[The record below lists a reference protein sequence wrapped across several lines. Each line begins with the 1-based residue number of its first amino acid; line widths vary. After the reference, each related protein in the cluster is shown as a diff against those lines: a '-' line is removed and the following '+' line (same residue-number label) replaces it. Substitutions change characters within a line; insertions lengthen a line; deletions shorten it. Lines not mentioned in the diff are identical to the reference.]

1 MKIRVLGAAA
11 GGGFPQW
18 NCNCDNCRRL
28 RAGAIQATP
37 RTQSSIALSSDG
49 ESWVLVNA
57 SPDLPQQ
64 LKSFPALQ
72 PARAI
77 RDSAIAA
84 IVLVDAQLD
93 HTLGLLSLREGSPL
107 QVWCTERVFEE
118 LTLSH
123 PILPILRHY
132 CGFDWRPIAVDPVRG
147 FGIEALAG
155 VELEAITVR
164 GNAPP
169 FSPRRDR
176 PEPGDNIA
184 LWLRDERTGKT
195 LLYAPGLGQ
204 IEPALRPILER
215 ADVLLVD
222 GTFWTDDELIRLGV
236 SKRSA
241 REMGHLPQ
249 TGEGGMLEALEPL
262 PASRKILIHINNT
275 NPILDEASPERRRL
289 DKAGIEVAFDGMELE
304 I

>member
-18 NCNCDNCRRL
+18 NCNCDNCLRV
-28 RAGAIQATP
+28 RAGTIQATP

-72 PARAI
+72 PARAL
-77 RDSAIAA
+77 RDSAIVAV
-84 IVLVDAQLD
+84 VLVDAQLD
-93 HTLGLLSLREGSPL
+93 HTLGLLTLREGRPL

-118 LTLSH
+118 ITQSN
-123 PILPILRHY
+123 PILPILQHY
-132 CGFDWRPIAVDPVRG
+132 CGFNWRRIALEPDAG
-147 FGIEALAG
+147 FSIPELAAIEIT
-155 VELEAITVR
+155 AIAVR

-169 FSPRRDR
+169 FSSRRDR

-184 LWLRDERTGKT
+184 LWLRDQRTGKT

-204 IEPALRPILER
+204 IEPSLTPILER
-215 ADVLLVD
+215 ADMLLVD

-249 TGEGGMLEALEPL
+249 TGEGGMLEALESL

-289 DKAGIEVAFDGMELE
+289 DKAGIEVAFDGMELDL
-304 I
+304 